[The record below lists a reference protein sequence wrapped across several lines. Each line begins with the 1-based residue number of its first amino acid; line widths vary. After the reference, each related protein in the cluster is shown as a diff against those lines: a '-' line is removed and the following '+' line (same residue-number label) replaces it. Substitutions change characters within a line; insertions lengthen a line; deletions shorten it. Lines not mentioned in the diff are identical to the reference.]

1 MGAGTVFSERLLS
14 ADNQVYCIF
23 YAEHLINARHIRFCL
38 GRRNSSGE
46 RMLYL

>member
-23 YAEHLINARHIRFCL
+23 YAEHLINSRHIRFCL
-38 GRRNSSGE
+38 GRKNGSVE